1 MNVHR
6 FWIAANF
13 LALGCAGSSSKA
25 ERDSAGAAPEPVVD
39 ESDSGVVDEVEDDAP
54 GEFSLAV
61 GQMAPDFTLPDADG
75 NLVSLSDYRGSR
87 VLVMGNAEWCPGCQD
102 LTEKIQEWYQNGAE
116 PDQEAI
122 SILIEDST
130 GDIAGVE
137 DAAAWRDRFELTFP
151 VLADVD
157 RQWRSSYSIEGDLPQ
172 RTYLVVDSSGVI
184 AWLQAD
190 GERARRRDLV
200 DAINAAD

>member
-1 MNVHR
+1 MEGHR
-6 FWIAANF
+6 IWFAAGF
-13 LALGCAGSSSKA
+13 
-25 ERDSAGAAPEPVVD
+25 
-39 ESDSGVVDEVEDDAP
+39 
-54 GEFSLAV
+54 LAV
-61 GQMAPDFTLPDADG
+61 GCAAPSDKRGLNDSGETPETAGSEDISEDTGDTGGEANGGLSLEVGQPAPDFTLPDADG

-102 LTEKIQEWYQNGAE
+102 LTEKIQEWYEYGAE
-116 PDQEAI
+116 PDQKAL

-130 GDIAGVE
+130 GDTAQVE
-137 DAAAWRDRFELTFP
+137 DAAAWRERFDLTFP

-157 RQWRSSYSIEGDLPQ
+157 REWRTNYSIEGDLPQ
-172 RTYLVVDSSGVI
+172 RTYVVVDSSGNI
-184 AWLQAD
+184 AWVQAD